1 MALDHKKLG
10 ITKEVIATR
19 ILPFLIPLCIE
30 NGLTMT
36 QFNALVTLVKRM
48 FEIVE
53 NEHRTKLQQ
62 LNSVKD
68 EKKYVLF
75 VCFVFFSLNT
85 IIIFAERWK

>member
-53 NEHRTKLQQ
+53 SEHRNKLQQ
-62 LNSVKD
+62 LNSVQQ
-68 EKKYVLF
+68 EKK
-75 VCFVFFSLNT
+75 
-85 IIIFAERWK
+85 

>member
-75 VCFVFFSLNT
+75 
-85 IIIFAERWK
+85 